1 MKDETVQADPLPWLL
16 LQLSDSALP
25 TGGFAHSGGLES
37 IAQQSELEGPAELRR
52 FLHNALWQA
61 GHFGLPLVAAAHENP
76 PALPR
81 LDARADAFLASR
93 VANRASRT
101 QGRAFL
107 DTCARIF
114 PEELTALRD
123 AVRNQSLRQHHAPI
137 FGAAL
142 KALAVNCLV
151 AQQLF
156 LSLSLRGLLFA
167 AVRLGLAGTHEAQRL
182 QHGLAPSMDA
192 VLQSCADLREDDLA
206 QTAPLADILGSMH
219 DRLYSRLFQS

>member
-1 MKDETVQADPLPWLL
+1 MKIPWLL

-25 TGGFAHSGGLES
+25 TGGFAHSGGLEAV
-37 IAQQSELEGPAELRR
+37 AQQRELTGPGELRR
-52 FLHNALWQA
+52 FLLDALWQA
-61 GHFGLPLVAAAHENP
+61 GHFALPLVGSANDDP
-76 PALPR
+76 VGLPR

-114 PEELTALRD
+114 PAQLSALRESARREELRY
-123 AVRNQSLRQHHAPI
+123 HHAPI

-142 KALAVNCLV
+142 RALGFDRFVS
-151 AQQLF
+151 QQLF

-182 QHGLAPSMDA
+182 QRELTPILDA
-192 VLQSCADLREDDLA
+192 VLESCAPLDQEHLA
-206 QTAPLADILGSMH
+206 QTAPLAELIGSMH

>member
-1 MKDETVQADPLPWLL
+1 MTFPWLL

-25 TGGFAHSGGLES
+25 TGGFAHSGGLEAA
-37 IAQQSELEGPAELRR
+37 AQLGEVAGAAGLRR
-52 FLHNALWQA
+52 FLRDALWQA
-61 GHFGLPLVAAAHENP
+61 GHFGLPLVAAAHADDA
-76 PALPR
+76 ALPR
-81 LDARADAFLASR
+81 LDARADAFLTSR

-101 QGRAFL
+101 QGRAFI

-114 PEELTALRD
+114 PAQLCALRD
-123 AVRNQSLRQHHAPI
+123 SARKSDLRLHHAPV

-142 KALAVNCLV
+142 RALGVERAA

-156 LSLSLRGLLFA
+156 LFLALRGLLAA

-182 QHGLAPSMDA
+182 QRELAPALDE
-192 VLQSCADLREDDLA
+192 VLEACADLREEALA
-206 QTAPLADILGSMH
+206 QTAPLADLLGSVH